1 MPLPFL
7 HFLFVLFPL
16 PLNPLFLFPL
26 LSLFFFRLFPFPPH
40 IPLLFFLLFRL
51 SFSSS
56 LPYLLDPH
64 ILVFLLMLIPPSS
77 LSLLYGSK
85 YLLSTH
91 SLPVLALLFSF
102 LFSIGSSFFLSFLI
116 LFPAEIH
123 PKPYAQMPLQSTCL
137 TRQSNHHS
145 GGVYSLQII
154 CLCI

>member
-16 PLNPLFLFPL
+16 PLNPLFLFLL
-26 LSLFFFRLFPFPPH
+26 LSLFFFRLFPFPLH
-40 IPLLFFLLFRL
+40 IPLLFFLLLRL
-51 SFSSS
+51 FFSSP
-56 LPYLLDPH
+56 LPYLLYLH
-64 ILVFLLMLIPPSS
+64 ILVSLLMLIPPSS

-116 LFPAEIH
+116 PFSRRDP
-123 PKPYAQMPLQSTCL
+123 PKAICTNAFAIYV
-137 TRQSNHHS
+137 SNEAR
-145 GGVYSLQII
+145 
-154 CLCI
+154 